1 MTEKGKFTDLLNAA
15 QHEKVRK
22 EEITKERKEEEEEEE
37 IKTRLPGLISEED
50 DPIVN
55 LNLKVPRSIRE
66 RITIS
71 ARELHMSN
79 KDLIIKAVS
88 DYVERSKSTPP

>member
-15 QHEKVRK
+15 QHEKTRK
-22 EEITKERKEEEEEEE
+22 EEITKERKEEATEEQ
-37 IKTRLPGLISEED
+37 LPDLISEED

-88 DYVERSKSTPP
+88 DYVERSKNTLP

>member
-1 MTEKGKFTDLLNAA
+1 MTGKGKFTELLNVA
-15 QHEKVRK
+15 QNEK
-22 EEITKERKEEEEEEE
+22 TKERKEEEAKGRKEE
-37 IKTRLPGLISEED
+37 IEKSSIDSALED

-55 LNLKVPRSIRE
+55 LNLKVPRSVRE

-71 ARELHMSN
+71 AREMHMSN

-88 DYVERSKSTPP
+88 DYVERSNSLKNK

>member
-22 EEITKERKEEEEEEE
+22 EEITKERKEEEE

>member
-1 MTEKGKFTDLLNAA
+1 MTDKGKFTELLNAA
-15 QHEKVRK
+15 QHEKGRKEEEAKERK
-22 EEITKERKEEEEEEE
+22 EEITKTFPDEA
-37 IKTRLPGLISEED
+37 SED

-88 DYVERSKSTPP
+88 DYVERSKTSR